1 MADDGMQLAS
11 IRNGN
16 SYVQMASHASPVSA
30 CEDKKLHGKNG
41 DKHQEGEGRGG
52 NCLPEGYHMSGW
64 LKRLPWKYNYK
75 PDLAVNS
82 ISAITDFVRVTRI

>member
-1 MADDGMQLAS
+1 MVTS
-11 IRNGN
+11 IR
-16 SYVQMASHASPVSA
+16 
-30 CEDKKLHGKNG
+30 K
-41 DKHQEGEGRGG
+41 GRGG
-52 NCLPEGYHMSGW
+52 GENCLPEGYHMSGW

>member
-1 MADDGMQLAS
+1 MLVLLVPVKTRNCTEKMVTS
-11 IRNGN
+11 IR
-16 SYVQMASHASPVSA
+16 
-30 CEDKKLHGKNG
+30 K
-41 DKHQEGEGRGG
+41 GRGG
-52 NCLPEGYHMSGW
+52 GENCLPEGYHMSGW